1 MNTSLPVEFERRMR
15 ELLGDEFEAFEKEYE
30 NPRQYGL
37 RVNTLKTT
45 AKELQQTA
53 PFSAVRLEPVPGTP
67 AGFRYLKEEIDP
79 GRLPYYQAGLYY
91 LQEPSAMLPAALLGI
106 RPGDRVLD
114 LCAAPGGKSTAAAAA
129 LAGDGLLVAN
139 DISASRCKALLKNLE
154 LFGAGNICV
163 TNAVPARL
171 AEQLPGFFDRIL
183 LDAPC
188 SGEGMFRKD
197 AANARAWSLQKVQ
210 ECAAI
215 QKSLTDVAVSML
227 RPGGSLLYSTC
238 TFSPEEDEQVIAYL
252 LSEHPEMELC
262 EIPWQEGFTSGRS
275 DLAEGGFPLERCVRL
290 FPHKGGWEGHFLA
303 LLHKKEE
310 TWGSGRDSSAGSV
323 EAEGGRND
331 SAGIESGKAPGTG
344 RNDSTGIGRTEFTED
359 PDREKNRRDR
369 EKDRRGGEK
378 NRPDREKGRRGRGR
392 GRGNDPVSSVSVS
405 SGGMRTLE
413 KQELESVSE
422 FLSALSAAPSADLS
436 ATVSTDLSAAAS
448 ADFSAA
454 ASWNHSVTEDA
465 FPKER
470 LRMRK
475 DQVFLI
481 PKISL
486 FLEGIPVL
494 RLGLLLGELKKGR
507 FEPSQCLAMHLK
519 MAQAPSVLDLAW
531 DDERVSRYLRGE
543 TILTTEGETAEEKGW
558 QLVCVDGYPL
568 GWGRLTGGVLK
579 NKYLAGWRLQ

>member
-290 FPHKGGWEGHFLA
+290 FPHKG
-303 LLHKKEE
+303 EE
-310 TWGSGRDSSAGSV
+310 DWGSGGVSPAGV
-323 EAEGGRND
+323 GEAEAGRND
-331 SAGIESGKAPGTG
+331 AA
-344 RNDSTGIGRTEFTED
+344 GIGRTELTED
-359 PDREKNRRDR
+359 FDRKKKSPDREKG
-369 EKDRRGGEK
+369 RRGGEK

-413 KQELESVSE
+413 KQEMESVNE
-422 FLSALSAAPSADLS
+422 FLSALSAA
-436 ATVSTDLSAAAS
+436 AS
-448 ADFSAA
+448 PD
-454 ASWNHSVTEDA
+454 HSVTEDA

-519 MAQAPSVLDLAW
+519 KAQAPSVLDLAW

-558 QLVCVDGYPL
+558 QLVCVDGYSL